1 MTRRLPLFLIAL
13 ALASTAYAQTR
24 LTFEVA
30 SIRASKADTL
40 NGGIKPLPGG
50 YGYIAQNMPVKIMIS
65 LMYRIPMRQ
74 IKGAPDWLNT
84 ERFDIEA
91 KADHAYSVE
100 DLHAMFQSLL
110 ADRFNLKF
118 HIETKQ
124 GNVYALSV
132 DPAGLKMKPNDSPQD
147 YNIPVN
153 FAANGFVG
161 RRVPMPYLC
170 WFLGQQ
176 LQDDAR
182 PVVDETGLKG
192 NYDFN
197 LSFRPVRPPDVSR
210 EDSGA
215 PPDDR
220 PSIYDALKEQ
230 LGLRLQPQKGPVD
243 YLVIDSIQKPS
254 VN

>member
-1 MTRRLPLFLIAL
+1 
-13 ALASTAYAQTR
+13 
-24 LTFEVA
+24 
-30 SIRASKADTL
+30 
-40 NGGIKPLPGG
+40 
-50 YGYIAQNMPVKIMIS
+50 
-65 LMYRIPMRQ
+65 
-74 IKGAPDWLNT
+74 
-84 ERFDIEA
+84 
-91 KADHAYSVE
+91 
-100 DLHAMFQSLL
+100 MFQSLL
-110 ADRFNLKF
+110 ADRLGLKF

-132 DPAGLKMKPNDSPQD
+132 DPAGLRMKPNDSPQD

-153 FAANGFVG
+153 FATNGFVG

-192 NYDFN
+192 NYDFS
-197 LSFRPVRPPDVSR
+197 LSFRPVRPPDASR

-230 LGLRLQPQKGPVD
+230 VGLRLQPQKGPVD

-254 VN
+254 EN